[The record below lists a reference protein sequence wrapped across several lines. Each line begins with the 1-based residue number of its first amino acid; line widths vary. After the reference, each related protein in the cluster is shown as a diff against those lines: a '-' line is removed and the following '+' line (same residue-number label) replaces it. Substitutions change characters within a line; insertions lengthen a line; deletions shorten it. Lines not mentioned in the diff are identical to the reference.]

1 MAPAPV
7 LTGASMSSALG
18 GASLARE
25 QNWAEPGFYAPC
37 LRPTSNWC
45 SSSASIHSGAENAL
59 QHATS
64 QTQLC
69 KSRGP
74 ATGARLG
81 QVPAARARA
90 NGQNAPGQGI
100 RSRSSNALND
110 ITNLNQPGAAKAKKE
125 RNSAKP
131 GRQPLPQTC
140 IDDSSEQG
148 HRSASTI
155 LCPTTPSSER
165 SHDVQCCADYAPE
178 IFARMFREEMLYLPL
193 SNYMEQQ
200 TDINAKMRA
209 ILIDW
214 LIEVAMK
221 YRLRPET
228 LFLTVNIID
237 RYLSQVKVV
246 RKKLQLL
253 GVVAMFIA
261 SKFEEIDPPRVTDFV
276 YITDNTYTKEDIF
289 QWECQVL
296 ATLEFRIV
304 VPTPAHFLDELLQAN
319 RCEACHAELAKYI
332 LELALLDYRLIS
344 YTSSHLV
351 AAALLLSNIL
361 IARRPVWPATM
372 LQSTRHAEHVLQ
384 ACVEDMRSNFESAAT
399 AQLQAVRKKY
409 SLPQHRRVAQMD
421 FSTSPAWEN

>member
-1 MAPAPV
+1 MPP
-7 LTGASMSSALG
+7 ALG

-25 QNWAEPGFYAPC
+25 QGWAEPGLYAPC
-37 LRPTSNWC
+37 LRQVPSW
-45 SSSASIHSGAENAL
+45 SSGSASIHSGAENAL
-59 QHATS
+59 QHTS
-64 QTQLC
+64 SQAQLS
-69 KSRGP
+69 KSRTH

-81 QVPAARARA
+81 QVPAARSRA
-90 NGQNAPGQGI
+90 KGHNAPGQGI

-110 ITNLNQPGAAKAKKE
+110 ITNLSNQPGAAKAKRE
-125 RNSAKP
+125 RNSVKP
-131 GRQPLPQTC
+131 VPQPSLTQPAC
-140 IDDSSEQG
+140 ADESSEQG
-148 HRSASTI
+148 CPSASAVI
-155 LCPTTPSSER
+155 SSTTPSSA
-165 SHDVQCCADYAPE
+165 SVHGVQCCADYAPD
-178 IFARMFREEMLYLPL
+178 IFARLFREEMLYLPL
-193 SNYMEQQ
+193 PNYMEQQ
-200 TDINAKMRA
+200 MDINAKMRA

-261 SKFEEIDPPRVTDFV
+261 SKFEEIDPPRVSDFV
-276 YITDNTYTKEDIF
+276 YITDNTYTKADIF

-332 LELALLDYRLIS
+332 LELALLDYRLIC
-344 YTSSHLV
+344 YTPSHLV
-351 AAALLLSNIL
+351 AAALLLSNML
-361 IARRPVWPATM
+361 IGRRPVWPATM
-372 LQSTRHAEHVLQ
+372 SQSTRHAEHVLQ
-384 ACVEDMRSNFESAAT
+384 ACVEDMRSNFESAGT

-421 FSTSPAWEN
+421 FSSVPAWES